1 MKKINIPLMKKI
13 NIPLMK
19 KTIYPLTKKTIYPVI
34 LLALLL
40 LVSCK
45 SKKNMV
51 ASLPHPVLH
60 TDSIYPDTTNA
71 IAGLFAPDHSKL
83 KALAVSKNQ
92 KQHTKKKETDT
103 DADKSDRML
112 RGTQITSSSVDVS
125 SVYTGVD
132 RVVKYDFTHRDVPE
146 AFEGFRI
153 AFISDLHYKSLLK
166 ERGLNDLVRLLIAQ
180 KADVLLMGGDYQ
192 EGCEYVEPL
201 FSALARVKTP
211 MGTYG
216 VMGNNDYERCHDEIV
231 NTMKHYGMRPLEHE
245 VDTLRKDGQQ
255 IIVAGVCNPFDLKQ
269 NGVSPT
275 LALSPNDF
283 VILLVHTPDYVEDV
297 SVANT
302 DIALAGHTH
311 GGQVR
316 VFGYAPIQNSHYG
329 TRFLTGLAY
338 NSTKMP
344 LIVTNGIG
352 TSQMPVRIGAPAEII
367 MITLHRLKE

>member
-1 MKKINIPLMKKI
+1 MKKI
-13 NIPLMK
+13 
-19 KTIYPLTKKTIYPVI
+19 KTISPVI
-34 LLALLL
+34 LLTLLL

-51 ASLPHPVLH
+51 TSLPHPVLH

-71 IAGLFAPDHSKL
+71 IAGLFAPDHSIL
-83 KALAVSKNQ
+83 KALAVSKNK

-166 ERGLNDLVRLLIAQ
+166 EKGLNDLVRLLIAQ

-216 VMGNNDYERCHDEIV
+216 VMG
-231 NTMKHYGMRPLEHE
+231 
-245 VDTLRKDGQQ
+245 KDGQQ
-255 IIVAGVCNPFDLKQ
+255 IIIAGVRNPFDLGR

-275 LALSPNDF
+275 LALSPKDF
-283 VILLVHTPDYVEDV
+283 VILLVHTPDYIEDV

-302 DIALAGHTH
+302 DLALAGHTH

-316 VFGYAPIQNSHYG
+316 VFGVAPALNSHYG
-329 TRFLTGLAY
+329 NRFITGLAY
-338 NSTKMP
+338 NTAKIP
-344 LIVTNGIG
+344 LIITNGIG
-352 TSQMPVRIGAPAEII
+352 TSKLPIRVGAPAEII
-367 MITLHRLKE
+367 VITLHRLTE

>member
-1 MKKINIPLMKKI
+1 MEKINTLLMKKI

-51 ASLPHPVLH
+51 TSLPHPVLH

-83 KALAVSKNQ
+83 KALAVSKNK

-103 DADKSDRML
+103 DAYESDRML

-153 AFISDLHYKSLLK
+153 AFVSDLHYKSLLK
-166 ERGLNDLVRLLIAQ
+166 AKGLTELVRVLIAQ

-216 VMGNNDYERCHDEIV
+216 VMGNNDYERCHDDIV

-245 VDTLRKDGQQ
+245 VDTMSKDGQQ

>member
-1 MKKINIPLMKKI
+1 M
-13 NIPLMK
+13 
-19 KTIYPLTKKTIYPVI
+19 

-45 SKKNMV
+45 SKKNV
-51 ASLPHPVLH
+51 VSTLPRPVLNM
-60 TDSIYPDTTNA
+60 DSVSAHITDTTGS
-71 IAGLFAPDHSKL
+71 IARIFTPDHSQL
-83 KALAVSKNQ
+83 KDLNISKSKKHNPQ
-92 KQHTKKKETDT
+92 KQEPATDN
-103 DADKSDRML
+103 KYSDRVL
-112 RGTQITSSSVDVS
+112 RGTKITSSTVKLS
-125 SVYTGVD
+125 STYAGID
-132 RVVKYDFTHRDVPE
+132 RVVNYDFTHRDVPE

-153 AFISDLHYKSLLK
+153 AFISDLHYKSLFK
-166 ERGLNDLVRLLIAQ
+166 EQGLNSLVNLLSAQ

-216 VMGNNDYERCHDEIV
+216 VMGNNDYERCHDKIV

-255 IIVAGVCNPFDLKQ
+255 IIIAGVRNPFDLGR

-275 LALSPNDF
+275 LALSPKDF
-283 VILLVHTPDYVEDV
+283 VILLVHTPDYIEDV

-302 DIALAGHTH
+302 DLALAGHTH

-316 VFGYAPIQNSHYG
+316 VFGVAPALNSHYG
-329 TRFLTGLAY
+329 NRFITGLAY
-338 NSTKMP
+338 NTAKIP
-344 LIVTNGIG
+344 LIITNGIG
-352 TSQMPVRIGAPAEII
+352 TSKLPIRVGAPAEII
-367 MITLHRLKE
+367 VITLHRLTE

>member
-1 MKKINIPLMKKI
+1 
-13 NIPLMK
+13 
-19 KTIYPLTKKTIYPVI
+19 
-34 LLALLL
+34 
-40 LVSCK
+40 
-45 SKKNMV
+45 MV
-51 ASLPHPVLH
+51 ASLPRPVLH

-83 KALAVSKNQ
+83 KALAVSKNK

-103 DADKSDRML
+103 DAYESDRML

-166 ERGLNDLVRLLIAQ
+166 EKGLNDLVRLLIAQ

-216 VMGNNDYERCHDEIV
+216 VMGNNDYERCHDDIV
-231 NTMKHYGMRPLEHE
+231 NTMKHYGMHPLEHE

-255 IIVAGVCNPFDLKQ
+255 IIICRSAQSFRSGAQRSITHF
-269 NGVSPT
+269 GT
-275 LALSPNDF
+275 LSQGF
-283 VILLVHTPDYVEDV
+283 CH
-297 SVANT
+297 
-302 DIALAGHTH
+302 
-311 GGQVR
+311 
-316 VFGYAPIQNSHYG
+316 
-329 TRFLTGLAY
+329 LTGSYA
-338 NSTKMP
+338 
-344 LIVTNGIG
+344 G
-352 TSQMPVRIGAPAEII
+352 
-367 MITLHRLKE
+367 LHRRRFSSQYRPRSRRTYTRRTSPCIRSRPGTELTLRQSFYHRTGI

>member
-1 MKKINIPLMKKI
+1 MKKP
-13 NIPLMK
+13 
-19 KTIYPLTKKTIYPVI
+19 IYPLIV
-34 LLALLL
+34 LLL
-40 LVSCK
+40 FVLVSCK
-45 SKKNMV
+45 SKKSAV
-51 ASLPHPVLH
+51 ATLPRPILH
-60 TDSIYPDTTNA
+60 VDTVPLDTANVT
-71 IAGLFAPDHSKL
+71 AGLFAPDHSEL
-83 KALAVSKNQ
+83 KDLKVSK
-92 KQHTKKKETDT
+92 KKKKGTNTKTTATEQEYTDWV
-103 DADKSDRML
+103 L
-112 RGTQITSSSVDVS
+112 RGTKIDFTTINLPAS
-125 SVYTGVD
+125 YAGVD
-132 RVVKYDFTHRDVPE
+132 RVVEYDFTHRDVPE

-166 ERGLNDLVRLLIAQ
+166 EKGLNNLVRLLIEQ
-180 KADVLLMGGDYQ
+180 KPDVLLMGGDYQ

-201 FSALARVKTP
+201 FAALSRVKTP
-211 MGTYG
+211 LGTYG
-216 VMGNNDYERCHDEIV
+216 VMGNNDYERCHDEIIS
-231 NTMKHYGMRPLEHE
+231 TMKRYGMHPLEHE

-255 IIVAGVCNPFDLKQ
+255 IIVAGVRNPFDLKQ

-275 LALSPNDF
+275 LALSPKDF

-316 VFGYAPIQNSHYG
+316 LFGYAPIQNTHYG
-329 TRFLTGLAY
+329 ARFLTGLAY

-352 TSQMPVRIGAPAEII
+352 TSQMPVRVGAPAEII

>member
-1 MKKINIPLMKKI
+1 MKKINYLFIIFVLF
-13 NIPLMK
+13 LF
-19 KTIYPLTKKTIYPVI
+19 
-34 LLALLL
+34 
-40 LVSCK
+40 VSCK
-45 SKKNMV
+45 SKKNV
-51 ASLPHPVLH
+51 VSILPRPVLNV
-60 TDSIYPDTTNA
+60 DSVRPDSSAA
-71 IAGLFAPDHSKL
+71 IDGLFAPDHSQLADL
-83 KALAVSKNQ
+83 KVS
-92 KQHTKKKETDT
+92 TKKQKKTAKKEAATEQEE
-103 DADKSDRML
+103 RNLVL
-112 RGTQITSSSVDVS
+112 RGTKITSSTVNVPATYS
-125 SVYTGVD
+125 GID
-132 RVVKYDFTHRDVPE
+132 RVVEYDFTHRDVPE

-153 AFISDLHYKSLLK
+153 AFISD
-166 ERGLNDLVRLLIAQ
+166 
-180 KADVLLMGGDYQ
+180 
-192 EGCEYVEPL
+192 CEYVEPL
-201 FSALARVKTP
+201 FAALARVKTP
-211 MGTYG
+211 MGTFG
-216 VMGNNDYERCHDEIV
+216 VMGNNDYERCHDEIIR
-231 NTMKHYGMRPLEHE
+231 TMKHYGMRPLEHE

-255 IIVAGVCNPFDLKQ
+255 IILAGVRNPFDLKQ